1 MVRVFIVDD
10 SLGFGTLAA
19 AWLDGFP
26 DVEVVGTARSAGDAL
41 RNVVPAA
48 PDVVLLDRLLP
59 QAEHSAEIMAHI
71 RRHLPRAAV
80 VLLSGMPNEDL
91 AQEARAVQADGHV
104 SKATDAD
111 GLATAVRA
119 AAQARR

>member
-19 AWLDGFP
+19 AWLDGY
-26 DVEVVGTARSAGDAL
+26 DDLEVVGNVRTVGDAL
-41 RNVVPAA
+41 RDIVRAG

-59 QAEHSAEIMAHI
+59 QPEQSAEILAHI
-71 RRHLPRAAV
+71 RQELPRAAV
-80 VLLSGMPNEDL
+80 VLLSGMPEDHL
-91 AQEARAVQADGHV
+91 AAEARALRADGHV

-111 GLATAVRA
+111 GLAAAVRRA
-119 AAQARR
+119 ARGRP